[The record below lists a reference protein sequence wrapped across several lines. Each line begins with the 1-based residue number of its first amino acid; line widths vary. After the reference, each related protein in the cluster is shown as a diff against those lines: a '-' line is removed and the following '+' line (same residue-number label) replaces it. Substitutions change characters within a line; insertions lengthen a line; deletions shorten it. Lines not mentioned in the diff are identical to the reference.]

1 MLNRSPSTRP
11 WLPTLVGMILAVPLL
26 ASEDY
31 APLPE
36 KLTSAKSVYLIN
48 DSGDLKA
55 YDKFYK
61 ELKTWNRFAIVGSR
75 ERADVVMVL
84 TSSSHYAL
92 SVTSGTAVS
101 GGGVSSGV
109 ATSVA
114 VPSTFLHLK
123 VFESSTADLLWS
135 DATEKWVTSGHA
147 PSKLVSNMRKR
158 MPKVKVLPK

>member
-1 MLNRSPSTRP
+1 MP
-11 WLPTLVGMILAVPLL
+11 ML

-31 APLPE
+31 APLPQ
-36 KLTSAKSVYLIN
+36 KLATARAVYLIN

-61 ELKTWNRFAIVGSR
+61 ELKAWNRFEVVGSR

-84 TSSSHYAL
+84 TSNSQYAL
-92 SVTSGTAVS
+92 SVTSGTVVTT
-101 GGGVSSGV
+101 GGASSGV

-123 VFESSTADLLWS
+123 VFDSSTADLLWS
-135 DATEKWVTSGHA
+135 DATEKWITSGHA
-147 PSKLVSNMRKR
+147 PSKLVSNIRKR
-158 MPKVKVLPK
+158 MPKAKVSPK